1 MSIVYKPE
9 QQAVIDCQ
17 NKNQLVSAS
26 AGSGKTT
33 IMIQKIINM
42 ITTGGVGI
50 KNILV
55 LTYTKASAEEMKQK
69 LVNAIYGEVKNNP
82 ALFAQIDNV
91 ETADISTIHSFFQ
104 KVIKRYF
111 MLLDINPAFDII
123 DETRGIKLQNRAL
136 DRAIEEF
143 EKINPAALATLL
155 DIYGANRTTAGV
167 KALVKELNRF
177 LLAVPDAKNWCENTM
192 LLLCQSLDQN
202 PALDILNQEIYFVS
216 KHYENAFRHLV
227 QAAANLGEDKYVL
240 HLSAYLS
247 MLQGIQPQ
255 AEKFFLNCN
264 IWQNPPKMI
273 LRKNKE
279 LEDLNQKIDSTKE
292 GFKKFVKKIQG
303 WGFADK
309 AVCEKQLST
318 ISQNAKALCDL
329 TILFQ
334 NCYADE
340 KRKENVL
347 DYDDLEKYMLKLI
360 DDPKICDE
368 IRANYEK
375 IFVDEYQDA
384 NRVQEKI
391 IKGIAKP
398 NNRFMVGD
406 VKQSIYGFR
415 QAEPDIFLETLEEFS
430 RGGQSEVG
438 FLNYNFRSH
447 SLILNFVNFVFSR
460 IMTPATSKIDYAQTS
475 MFKWDNVY
483 KDVENQN
490 LPTVEINIIQKPE
503 KAEKPKP
510 TKMYSVLDKAE
521 TEKVYT
527 DAQLEAFFV
536 ASKIE
541 RLLGKKIYVAKEKTE
556 REITYKDITI
566 LLRSRGAYLD
576 EFCAVITGLG
586 IPLFAN
592 TNNSL
597 FADSDVLL
605 LQSLLNLSLDFCDD
619 ISLCAVMK
627 SPFGK
632 FSLNDLAKIRLAG
645 APKTPFWKCVQDY
658 SFDDAIKAKILALQK
673 FLEEFKQNHTYLG
686 LNKAFSMVLEKANFW
701 AYLLKKPDGI
711 QKKEKV
717 QKFLNDFLANGYN
730 NDALGFLEFVE
741 NNKDEIKSPD
751 YMGGENCV
759 SITTMHSSK
768 GLEYPVVIL
777 ANANQDFNKM
787 PFASDIKLNQ
797 KFGCGLKYYD
807 AQNRTVQTSLP
818 FEAIKKANK
827 NADFAEK
834 LRLLYVALTRPQNH
848 LIVVGTTPKLE
859 FDHFASDYQIT
870 TQKSYLDLM
879 VNCLPQEEI
888 EKICSGE
895 NIQANEYSVNVISG
909 DFEKGF
915 MKNAAE
921 ISGAPN
927 QKFIEEMNQYFD
939 FCPQK
944 TTVPL
949 YNSVSA
955 LRKKF
960 QNVSFEGG
968 DENGEVDNRDI
979 GTQFHL
985 ALELADFEK
994 ITSLQDAKMFLGG
1007 VPNLE
1012 LVDAQKLFDAI
1023 QTIKSLGKFGYA
1035 KELPFSMRL
1044 PLCEL
1049 DPILP
1054 KEEIFVSGVID
1065 LVCLGE
1071 KNILIDFKYTTE
1083 KNTEKIVETYKLQL
1097 DLYQN
1102 ALEKSGKIV
1111 VDKKYLLLLRTCE
1124 LVEIK

>member
-1 MSIVYKPE
+1 MGIAYKPE

-136 DRAIEEF
+136 DKAIQEF
-143 EKINPAALATLL
+143 EKTNPAEFATLL

-167 KALVKELNRF
+167 KTLVKELNRF

-192 LLLCQSLDQN
+192 LLLCQNLDHN
-202 PALDILNQEIYFVS
+202 LGLKILNDEIYFVS
-216 KHYENAFRHLV
+216 KHYENAFKNLA
-227 QAAANLGEDKYVL
+227 QTAANLGEDKCVAHCAGYINM
-240 HLSAYLS
+240 LST
-247 MLQGIQPQ
+247 IQPQ
-255 AEKFFLNCN
+255 PEKFFLNCN
-264 IWQNPPKMI
+264 IWQNPPKGR
-273 LRKNKE
+273 LVKNKE
-279 LEDLNQKIDSTKE
+279 LEDLNEKLDATKK
-292 GFKKFVKKIQG
+292 GFSKFAKKIKG
-303 WGFADK
+303 WAFADK
-309 AVCEKQLST
+309 KVCEQQLAT
-318 ISQNAKALCDL
+318 IAKNAMALCKITL
-329 TILFQ
+329 LFQ
-334 NCYADE
+334 ECYANE
-340 KRKENVL
+340 KRSENVL

-368 IRANYEK
+368 IRQNYEK

-391 IKGIAKP
+391 ISAIAKP

-415 QAEPDIFLETLEEFS
+415 QAEPDIFLETLQDFS
-430 RGGQSEVG
+430 TGGQSEVG

-447 SLILNFVNFVFSR
+447 MLILNFVNFVFSR
-460 IMTPATSKIDYAQTS
+460 IMTPATSKIDYAETS

-483 KDVENQN
+483 KEIENQN

-503 KAEKPKP
+503 KPESPQP
-510 TKMYSVLDKAE
+510 TKMYSVLDNVDQ
-521 TEKVYT
+521 EKTYT

-541 RLLGKKIYVAKEKTE
+541 SILGKKIFVAKEKIE

-605 LQSLLNLSLDFCDD
+605 LQSILKLSINFCDD
-619 ISLCAVMK
+619 IALCAVMK
-627 SPFGK
+627 SPFGN
-632 FSLNDLAKIRLAG
+632 FSLNDLVKIRLAG
-645 APKTPFWKCVQDY
+645 ASKAPFWKCVQDY
-658 SFDDAIKAKILALQK
+658 DFDDAIKSKIVALQK
-673 FLEEFKQNHTYLG
+673 FLEDFKTTCMYCG
-686 LNKAFSMVLEKANFW
+686 LNKAFSMVLDKSNFW
-701 AYLLKKPDGI
+701 AYLLKKPGGI

-717 QKFLNDFLANGYN
+717 QKYLNDFLANGYN
-730 NDALGFLEFVE
+730 FDPLGFLEFAL
-741 NNKDEIKSPD
+741 NNKDDIKSPD

-787 PFASDIKLNQ
+787 PVASEIKLNQ
-797 KFGCGLKYYD
+797 KYGCGLKFYNTE
-807 AQNRTVQTSLP
+807 NRTVQTSLP

-827 NADFAEK
+827 NDDFAEK

-848 LIVVGTTPKLE
+848 LIIVGTTPILDFE
-859 FDHFASDYQIT
+859 TFSSDYQIT
-870 TQKSYLDLM
+870 AQKSYLSLM
-879 VNCLPQEEI
+879 VNCLPRHEI
-888 EKICSGE
+888 EKINAGE
-895 NIQANEYSVNVISG
+895 NVANKEYSVNVISG
-909 DFEKGF
+909 DFEKSF
-915 MKNAAE
+915 MEKSAK
-921 ISGAPN
+921 ISGVPN
-927 QKFIEEMNQYFD
+927 QAVMNEMNKYFNY
-939 FCPQK
+939 CTQ
-944 TTVPL
+944 TISAPL
-949 YNSVSA
+949 YNSVST

-960 QNVSFEGG
+960 
-968 DENGEVDNRDI
+968 ENITLASDQQSVEINNRDI
-979 GTQFHL
+979 GTQFHK
-985 ALELADFEK
+985 ALELANFEK
-994 ITSLQDAKMFLGG
+994 IQTLKDAQMFLEKI
-1007 VPNLE
+1007 PDIN
-1012 LVDAQKLFDAI
+1012 LVDAGKLLDVI
-1023 QTIKSLGKFGYA
+1023 QLIKSLGKFDYA
-1035 KELPFSMRL
+1035 KELPFSMRQK
-1044 PLCEL
+1044 LCEI
-1049 DPILP
+1049 D
-1054 KEEIFVSGVID
+1054 KTFTTDEIVVNGIID
-1065 LVCLGE
+1065 LVCLGDE
-1071 KNILIDFKYTTE
+1071 NILIDYKYTTE
-1083 KNTEKIVETYKLQL
+1083 KNIQKIVETYKLQL
-1097 DLYQN
+1097 ELYQK
-1102 ALEKSGKIV
+1102 ALEKSGKIKI
-1111 VDKKYLLLLRTCE
+1111 DKKYLLLLSTSE